1 MSENIMNKRKVRVIV
16 LTGDGVNCEKETAH
30 AFNINGAQSD
40 IVHINDLE
48 GKSELI
54 HDYDIMALPGGFS
67 FGDDLGSGKIF
78 ALKIQ
83 KFLADDFKEFMK
95 AKKPI
100 IGICN
105 GLQVLSK
112 LGAFSDF
119 DGRYIGLAHNRS
131 GKFIDQWEEL
141 EVQNSPCIWTK
152 GIKSIKLPIRH
163 GEGRF
168 VFNESSAELKTLSEQ
183 FISQNQIVLTYEN
196 NPNGSHHNIAGVC
209 DATGLVFGL
218 MPHPEAAIKAEL
230 YPGGEVTGTLGSQL
244 FLNAINYSLE
254 NI

>member
-1 MSENIMNKRKVRVIV
+1 MSDKMIKRKVKVIV

-30 AFNINGAQSD
+30 AFNINGAHSD

-48 GKSELI
+48 AKASLI

-78 ALKIQ
+78 ALKIE
-83 KFLADDFKEFMK
+83 KFLGAEFKKFIQT
-95 AKKPI
+95 KKPI

-119 DGRYIGLAHNRS
+119 DGRYIGLAHNNN
-131 GKFIDQWEEL
+131 GKFIDQWESL
-141 EVQNSPCIWTK
+141 EVQDSPCIWTK

-168 VFNESSAELKTLSEQ
+168 VFNQSSSELKKLTDQ
-183 FISQNQIVLTYEN
+183 FIERNQIVLTYQK
-196 NPNGSHHNIAGVC
+196 NPNGSHHDIAGIC

-230 YPGGEVTGTLGSQL
+230 YPGAEVTGTLGSQL

-254 NI
+254 HI